1 MKSMVMYSSK
11 PRKMLY
17 FSTTKVDNVNVLCID
32 PATEKLTF
40 YAAKSSKSK
49 ENSQTSN
56 HQSWFLSLTLH
67 PQVSFLLQTSTGS
80 QECILNRPVN
90 QKPIKMK
97 TAEKIKML
105 RICSGQEEIRM
116 AGFCDLGGVIIPL
129 NPKIIVLKAAVYTAC
144 KSLPRARLILQTGCL
159 EHLAPCVMTK
169 ISFSSYSTSF
179 ILFKM
184 LSRQFTG
191 TR

>member
-1 MKSMVMYSSK
+1 MKYMVEYSSK
-11 PRKMLY
+11 PRKMLS
-17 FSTTKVDNVNVLCID
+17 FSTKKVDNVNVLCID

-40 YAAKSSKSK
+40 YATKSSKSK

-67 PQVSFLLQTSTGS
+67 PQVSFLLQTSKGS

-90 QKPIKMK
+90 QKPMKME

-116 AGFCDLGGVIIPL
+116 GFCDLGGFIIPL
-129 NPKIIVLKAAVYTAC
+129 NPKIIVLIAAVYTAC
-144 KSLPRARLILQTGCL
+144 
-159 EHLAPCVMTK
+159 
-169 ISFSSYSTSF
+169 
-179 ILFKM
+179 
-184 LSRQFTG
+184 
-191 TR
+191 

>member
-1 MKSMVMYSSK
+1 MKSMVVYSSK

-40 YAAKSSKSK
+40 YAAQSSKSK

-56 HQSWFLSLTLH
+56 HQSLFLSLTLH

-90 QKPIKMK
+90 QKPTKLK

-105 RICSGQEEIRM
+105 RICSGQEEIRI
-116 AGFCDLGGVIIPL
+116 GFFDLGGFIIPL
-129 NPKIIVLKAAVYTAC
+129 NAKKIIVLIAAVYTAC
-144 KSLPRARLILQTGCL
+144 
-159 EHLAPCVMTK
+159 
-169 ISFSSYSTSF
+169 
-179 ILFKM
+179 
-184 LSRQFTG
+184 
-191 TR
+191 